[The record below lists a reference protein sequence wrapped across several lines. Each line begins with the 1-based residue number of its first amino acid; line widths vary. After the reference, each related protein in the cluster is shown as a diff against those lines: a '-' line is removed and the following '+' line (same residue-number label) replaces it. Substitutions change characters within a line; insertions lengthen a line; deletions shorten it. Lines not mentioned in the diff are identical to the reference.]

1 MPVLEEKAPKVGFY
15 GVRKNT
21 WQAHSKTSFIIK
33 SDPEKP
39 DSHCLLLFLTMIV
52 VNIHTMNIGK
62 EIQNTR
68 KAARLS
74 QTELAEL
81 SGLSRAIISQTE
93 NGKSTVRMDVL
104 EKILLTLNMHL
115 WVTTPLSSEHKRVL

>member
-1 MPVLEEKAPKVGFY
+1 
-15 GVRKNT
+15 
-21 WQAHSKTSFIIK
+21 
-33 SDPEKP
+33 
-39 DSHCLLLFLTMIV
+39 MIV
-52 VNIHTMNIGK
+52 INKYPMNIGK

-104 EKILLTLNMHL
+104 EKILLTLNMRL

>member
-1 MPVLEEKAPKVGFY
+1 
-15 GVRKNT
+15 
-21 WQAHSKTSFIIK
+21 
-33 SDPEKP
+33 
-39 DSHCLLLFLTMIV
+39 MIV
-52 VNIHTMNIGK
+52 VNICTMNIAK

-68 KAARLS
+68 KAAHLS
-74 QTELAEL
+74 QTDLAEL

-115 WVTTPLSSEHKRVL
+115 WVTTPLRSEHKRVL